1 MQTLQRCFQLRSY
14 RELADRQGL
23 LQEKSKS
30 RSELFRFF
38 KYKLCF
44 FFLFF
49 FLPFVLNLHPLCC
62 PQETTTG
69 RRPTI
74 QTTVTASLTK
84 YSPGA
89 CNQTSP
95 VRFASKFCG
104 ECQKLCNKKSHLSFF
119 FSLLIDGALHHQ
131 LQPSLYYIYP
141 FIHHLPISPVTL
153 SLPRRCPDRCGHHL
167 SSQSG

>member
-1 MQTLQRCFQLRSY
+1 MQTLQRCFHLRSY
-14 RELADRQGL
+14 RELVDRQGL
-23 LQEKSKS
+23 FQEKSKS
-30 RSELFRFF
+30 RSELFQFF
-38 KYKLCF
+38 KYKLH
-44 FFLFF
+44 FF

-104 ECQKLCNKKSHLSFF
+104 KCQKLCNKKVPPEFVFFYLLTEPCIISYSPLYTTFIPSSIICLS
-119 FSLLIDGALHHQ
+119 
-131 LQPSLYYIYP
+131 PP
-141 FIHHLPISPVTL
+141 
-153 SLPRRCPDRCGHHL
+153 
-167 SSQSG
+167 